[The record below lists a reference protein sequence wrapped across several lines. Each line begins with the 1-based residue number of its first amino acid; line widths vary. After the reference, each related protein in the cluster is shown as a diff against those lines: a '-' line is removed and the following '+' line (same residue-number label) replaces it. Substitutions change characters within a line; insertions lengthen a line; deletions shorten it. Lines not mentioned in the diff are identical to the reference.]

1 MPAELAADLAIRLRS
16 LAAQGV
22 AEPLPFL
29 VTLAPGAAALP
40 FKVETA
46 VEAIRMAAGRMSAAQ
61 ALALAQRGD
70 IERIE
75 LDGQMQALD
84 ALLKP

>member
-1 MPAELAADLAIRLRS
+1 MPAELAVDLATRLRA

-22 AEPLPFL
+22 AEPLSFL
-29 VTLAPGAAALP
+29 VTLAPRAAALP

-46 VEAIRMAAGRMSAAQ
+46 VEAIRMVAGRMSAAQ
-61 ALALAQRGD
+61 ALELAQRGD